1 MNSSYGFFCLICG
14 AFPYFELM
22 NAPIGKMNIICK
34 CGQKTNVTIKEY
46 IRLASREKQNKPS
59 NICKNFIVNIQNTV
73 LHVTY
78 IYVKVS

>member
-46 IRLASREKQNKPS
+46 IRLASREKQK
-59 NICKNFIVNIQNTV
+59 K
-73 LHVTY
+73 
-78 IYVKVS
+78 